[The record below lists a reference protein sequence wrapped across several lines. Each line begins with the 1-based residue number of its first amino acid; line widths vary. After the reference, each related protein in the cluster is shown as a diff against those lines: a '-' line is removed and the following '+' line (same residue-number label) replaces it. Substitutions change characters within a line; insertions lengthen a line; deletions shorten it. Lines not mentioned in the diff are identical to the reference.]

1 VAGRLQVEIVGV
13 LAFACLLFIF
23 SGCTRCE
30 KATALNL
37 YSTDSISSGDIILRK
52 SYGMVSEVIV
62 ARLNDTVDVSHCG
75 IIYRDAQGHFNVIH
89 ALSRKVSE
97 TDGMQICRLDDFL
110 KDSRPETVRVVR
122 YINDTTHG
130 IIRQAIRYLDLKVPF
145 DEDIDMADTT
155 RFFCSEL
162 PIHIIKT
169 LYHTDISDGAEKP
182 KFSVFLNR
190 QYFKEIPLMQK
201 AN

>member
-1 VAGRLQVEIVGV
+1 MAGRLQVEIVGA
-13 LAFACLLFIF
+13 LAFACLLFILP
-23 SGCTRCE
+23 GCIRRE
-30 KATALNL
+30 KSTALSL

-52 SYGMVSEVIV
+52 SYGLVSEVIT
-62 ARLNDTVDVSHCG
+62 ARLNDTVDISHCG
-75 IIYRDAQGHFNVIH
+75 IIYQDVQGHFNVIH

-97 TDGMQICRLDDFL
+97 ADGMQVCRLDDFL

-130 IIRQAIRYLDLKVPF
+130 IISQAIRYLDLKVPF

-169 LYHTDISDGAEKP
+169 LYHTDISGGAEKP
-182 KFSVFLNR
+182 KFSVFFNR
-190 QYFKEIPLMQK
+190 QYFREIPLIQK
-201 AN
+201 EN